1 MSQAYWLRVKLD
13 EQVTETPWTDNL
25 SLLLLG
31 ITFIMS
37 VRYQTAMRR
46 RWSLSLIV
54 IMLLHWSLGACAALA
69 DTICLEPNGRVVWE
83 QAGKPCAVEA
93 IEQITG
99 KACIDFQAQDGHDD
113 HSPIPSKL
121 QLVDLQAQFLMP
133 ALTWLLPSIPSHQAV
148 KPDATGPP
156 IPSFSVIIR
165 ETAYLLI

>member
-1 MSQAYWLRVKLD
+1 
-13 EQVTETPWTDNL
+13 
-25 SLLLLG
+25 
-31 ITFIMS
+31 
-37 VRYQTAMRR
+37 
-46 RWSLSLIV
+46 
-54 IMLLHWSLGACAALA
+54 MLLHWSLGACAALA

>member
-1 MSQAYWLRVKLD
+1 ML
-13 EQVTETPWTDNL
+13 
-25 SLLLLG
+25 
-31 ITFIMS
+31 
-37 VRYQTAMRR
+37 TARSKAKR
-46 RWSLSLIV
+46 QRLWSLPLIV
-54 IMLLHWSLGACAALA
+54 IMLLHWSFGACAALA
-69 DTICLEPNGRVVWE
+69 DTICLEPDGKVVWE
-83 QAGKPCAVEA
+83 QTGKPCAAEA
-93 IEQITG
+93 VEQITG
-99 KACIDFQAQDGHDD
+99 NACIDFQAQDGHDD

>member
-1 MSQAYWLRVKLD
+1 LSQAYWLRVKLD